1 MAVRLRV
8 ILSVFLVTAAVV
20 VASTVATF
28 WFGNRVLK
36 VRAREQARRD
46 GITRLERFESVLK
59 DAETGQRGFIITG
72 DENYLLPFN
81 QAAERLPADLE
92 KLRKHPSVVI
102 TPEEVAKVTTLIQHK
117 MAELNSTIEV
127 RRSRGFDAALPL
139 VRAGSGKQLMDDL
152 RSEVT
157 RLRESQA
164 AALNDDAILSTR
176 ATQTRTLVFVLC
188 GLLNLGILAWAYR
201 RIAEALRDRD
211 VALHAANA
219 RSVELQRQKEL
230 LSVTLSSIGDCVLV
244 TDHEGHIT
252 FMNPVAEEVTGWKS
266 SEAIGR
272 QATEV
277 F

>member
-20 VASTVATF
+20 VGSTLITF
-28 WFGNRVLK
+28 WFGNRVLQ

-46 GITRLERFESVLK
+46 GITRLEQLESVLK

-81 QAAERLPADLE
+81 QATERLPADLE

-127 RRSRGFDAALPL
+127 RRSRGFDATLPL

-152 RSEVT
+152 RSEVG
-157 RLRESQA
+157 RLRERQA
-164 AALNDDAILSTR
+164 VALSDDATLSNT
-176 ATQTRTLVFVLC
+176 ATQTRTLVFILC

-201 RIAEALRDRD
+201 RITEALRERD
-211 VALHAANA
+211 VALH
-219 RSVELQRQKEL
+219 
-230 LSVTLSSIGDCVLV
+230 
-244 TDHEGHIT
+244 
-252 FMNPVAEEVTGWKS
+252 
-266 SEAIGR
+266 EAPR
-272 QATEV
+272 A
-277 F
+277 